1 MASVLIVGAGP
12 VGLTLALAL
21 RRLGVDIRLIDKAA
35 GPSPFCRAIGVTPR
49 TLEMMEDLG
58 PARDLIDAGLWLT
71 GMRLAVTGAP
81 VRDIPVGYPEL
92 PYSTLGVPQYTT
104 EAVLVR
110 HLTAAGGAVERGVTL
125 SGFTQDAE
133 GVTATL
139 DTPAGP
145 RTARHDYLVGCDGA
159 HSTVRR
165 ALGLG
170 FEGDA
175 FPMDFMLGDVA
186 IDWDL
191 PRGMTFRAITPRE
204 NAPPD
209 FLVAIPLPERGR
221 YRVSMVAPDRLA
233 APAGTGTDHGIQ
245 SERATATLADL
256 REVSDRLIPAR
267 PVLSDMRWS
276 SIFRISMRLAS
287 GYRVGRAFIAGDAAH
302 IHPPTGGQGMNTGIQ
317 DACNLAWKLALA
329 LKGRAP
335 DTLLDSYEAERRPVA
350 ADVVARTTEA
360 SMNFGRPARPP
371 NRLEDTQV
379 LVSYAGGPLATGP
392 GTEALKAG
400 DRAPD
405 AWGLRRLGFG
415 FPLRLFDL
423 LKGPDW
429 VLLVPLAGGDARAAE
444 AAAAALGTSVRVIA
458 VAPGAEAP
466 EDQPPGVV
474 LAHDPEGGFAQAY
487 GSAPGAWLIRPDKYV
502 GLHLPILSAEA
513 VSAYLRERISPEF

>member
-21 RRLGVDIRLIDKAA
+21 RRLEVDVRLIDKASQ
-35 GPSPFCRAIGVTPR
+35 PSPFCRAIGVTPR
-49 TLEMMEDLG
+49 TLEVMEDLG
-58 PARDLIDAGLWLT
+58 PARDMIDAGLWLT

-81 VRDIPVGYPEL
+81 ERDLPVDYPDL
-92 PYSTLGVPQYTT
+92 PYSALGVPQYAT
-104 EAVLVR
+104 EEVLAR
-110 HLTAAGGAVERGVTL
+110 HLAAAGGAIERGVTL
-125 SGFTQDAE
+125 SGLSQDKE

-139 DTPAGP
+139 DTPAGSE
-145 RTARHDYLVGCDGA
+145 TARHAYVVGCDGA
-159 HSTVRR
+159 HSAVRR

-175 FPMDFMLGDVA
+175 FPMEFMLGDVA

-191 PRGMTFRAITPRE
+191 PRGMTFRAVTPRE
-204 NAPPD
+204 DAAPD

-233 APAGTGTDHGIQ
+233 APAGAGTEHGIQ

-256 REVSDRLIPAR
+256 REVADRLIPGR
-267 PVLSDMRWS
+267 PALSDMRWS

-317 DACNLAWKLALA
+317 DAYNLAWKLALV
-329 LKGRAP
+329 LEGRAP
-335 DTLLDSYEAERRPVA
+335 DALLDSYEAERRPVA

-360 SMNFGRPARPP
+360 SLNFGRPARAP

-379 LVSYAGGPLATGP
+379 LVSYAGGPLAAGP

-405 AWGLRRLGFG
+405 AWGLRGLGFG

-429 VLLVPLAGGDARAAE
+429 ALLVPLAGGDAGAAE
-444 AAAAALGTSVRVIA
+444 AAAAALGPSVRVIA
-458 VAPGAEAP
+458 VAPGADAP
-466 EDQPPGVV
+466 ADQPPGVV
-474 LAHDPEGGFAQAY
+474 LVHDPEGGFAAAY

-502 GLHLPILSAEA
+502 GLHLPSLSAEA
-513 VSAYLRERISPEF
+513 VTAYLREKIGAGF